1 MATKTNANVKLKVL
15 RNRLKYDSDIKSGA
29 LYMKTLSNKR

>member
-15 RNRLKYDSDIKSGA
+15 RNHLKYGSEIKSEA
-29 LYMKTLSNKR
+29 LYMKTLFNKR